1 MSAARGVSTSTY
13 VSAGNTAAD
22 AAIGAIR
29 AARRNSPNMGE
40 IVMEGQKQR
49 AQTKATALKAEA
61 DIHNAGIRKE
71 AAVRKARV
79 QADLDK
85 SLAKS
90 KATVRKA
97 GKIAAAGVLIGDG
110 ITEGKEAKAR
120 AAIDEKYHQL
130 YKDFFEKG
138 NQLDEKE
145 EASDAQRQ
153 IEKGLS
159 PIPSAKPETPIPST
173 PDPVKSETPIPSTP
187 DPVSSVQNS
196 SANSSVQLATLPATG
211 INLKAL
217 KEAISWAEG
226 TWNSDTNSINYN
238 TQFGGG
244 QFDGSKGHPS
254 QVIQRPGVSSS
265 AAGGFQFMPTT
276 WKEANQGKNVP
287 MTPSNQ
293 DAAADFLITRR
304 GVDLSKP
311 LEGQIGKL
319 SGEWASIPTHT
330 GTSYYNMDGKPYAT
344 AGGIAQP
351 SKSREEFLKFYR
363 DRIKAQEKLKS

>member
-1 MSAARGVSTSTY
+1 MSAARGI
-13 VSAGNTAAD
+13 SAGSYVKAGQSAVDNT
-22 AAIGAIR
+22 IGTIR
-29 AARRNSPNMGE
+29 AARRNAPDYGE
-40 IVMEGQKQR
+40 IASEGIKQR
-49 AQTKATALKAEA
+49 AATKAAGIKAESDVA
-61 DIHNAGIRKE
+61 KAGIRAE
-71 AAVRKARV
+71 AAVRKSKI
-79 QADLDK
+79 QADRDK
-85 SLAKS
+85 SLVKS

-97 GKIAAAGVLIGDG
+97 GKIAAAGTLIGDG
-110 ITEGKEAKAR
+110 ITEGREAKAR
-120 AAIDEKYHQL
+120 AAMDEKYYQL
-130 YKDFFEKG
+130 YKDFFNKG
-138 NQLDEKE
+138 QQLDESE
-145 EASDAQRQ
+145 AASDLQEQ
-153 IEKGLS
+153 IDKGLS
-159 PIPSAKPETPIPST
+159 PIPSTKP
-173 PDPVKSETPIPSTP
+173 ETPIPSTP

-196 SANSSVQLATLPATG
+196 SANSSVQLATLPATS

-217 KEAISWAEG
+217 RETISWAEG

-254 QVIQRPGVSSS
+254 QVIHRPGVSSS

-276 WKEANQGKNVP
+276 WEEANQGKNVP
-287 MTPSNQ
+287 MTPANQ
-293 DAAADFLITRR
+293 DAAADFLISRR

-319 SGEWASIPTHT
+319 SGEWASIPTHM

>member
-90 KATVRKA
+90 RATVRKA
-97 GKIAAAGVLIGDG
+97 GKIAAAGTLIGDG

-138 NQLDEKE
+138 KQLDEKE
-145 EASDAQRQ
+145 ETSDAQRQ

-159 PIPSAKPETPIPST
+159 PIPSAKPETSIPST
-173 PDPVKSETPIPSTP
+173 TG
-187 DPVSSVQNS
+187 PVSSVPIS
-196 SANSSVQLATLPATG
+196 STSSDVQLATLPATG

-217 KEAISWAEG
+217 REAISWAEG

-254 QVIQRPGVSSS
+254 QVIKRPGVSSS

-287 MTPSNQ
+287 MTPTNQ